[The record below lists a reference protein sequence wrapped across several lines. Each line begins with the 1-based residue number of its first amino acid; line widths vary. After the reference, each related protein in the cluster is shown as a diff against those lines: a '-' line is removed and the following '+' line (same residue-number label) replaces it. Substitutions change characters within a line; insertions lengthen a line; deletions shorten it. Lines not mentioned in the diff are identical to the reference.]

1 MKKVIFFLSI
11 IGLVIPNVFS
21 QQTKNPNIV
30 FILADDLGYGD
41 LGCFGSKII
50 KTPNLDKLA
59 SEGIKLTQ
67 FYSGSTVCAPS
78 RAALMSGKHTGHGY
92 IRGNGEIPL
101 RKQDIILPQLLKKAG
116 YQTGMFG
123 KWGLGDIDTGGSPN
137 KKGWDEFYGYLHHVE
152 AHYQAP
158 SIAWQYKKGMKKVQ
172 RVSMGFTSY
181 ACDKF
186 AEQAVEFIKKQ
197 DENTPFF
204 VYLPLTLPHS
214 ELYAPKDAM
223 KRYQDENGKSIFPEN
238 PYEGSHYGGQ
248 SQPKA
253 AYAAMVSKA
262 DDYVGEIM
270 KILQEKGIAD
280 NTLIIFSSD
289 NGTHTEGGRNM
300 GDAVFMNS
308 SGGLKGVKRDL
319 TEGGIR
325 VPTVVAGAGLP
336 KEQIRE
342 GYGAFWDLLPTFLEL
357 SHTKSPSGLDGT
369 SQLRYWKTG
378 ENWQKKPLY
387 WEFYEGG
394 FFQAVRDGD
403 WKYIKSKLND
413 GTSKEELYD
422 LKKDVS
428 ESNNLA
434 KTNLEQLQ
442 TMRHMVQTLRIR
454 AEHPNFRTGED
465 K

>member
-1 MKKVIFFLSI
+1 MKKIFLFSIVLS
-11 IGLVIPNVFS
+11 LTIPNVFS
-21 QQTKNPNIV
+21 QQNKKPNIV

-59 SEGIKLTQ
+59 SEGVKLTQ

-78 RAALMSGKHTGHGY
+78 RAAFMSGKHTGHTY

-101 RKQDIILPQLLKKAG
+101 RKQDVILPQLLKKAG

-123 KWGLGDIDTGGSPN
+123 KWGLGDMNTDGTPD
-137 KKGWDEFYGYLHHVE
+137 KKGWDEFYGYLHHIE

-158 SIAWQYKKGMKKVQ
+158 AIAWQYKKGMKQIQ
-172 RVSMGFTSY
+172 RVPMGFVSY
-181 ACDKF
+181 GCDKF
-186 AEQAVEFIKKQ
+186 TEQAVDFIKRQ
-197 DENTPFF
+197 DDNTPFF

-214 ELYAPKDAM
+214 ELYAPKEAM
-223 KRYQDENGKSIFPEN
+223 KRYQDEKGKSIFPEK

-248 SQPKA
+248 TMPKA

-262 DDYVGEIM
+262 DDYVGQIM
-270 KILQEKGIAD
+270 KVLQEKGIAE

-289 NGTHTEGGRNM
+289 NGTHTEGGRNK
-300 GDAVFMNS
+300 DDVAFMNS

-325 VPTVVAGAGLP
+325 VPTIVAGAGLP
-336 KEQIRE
+336 KNVVRE

-357 SHTKSPSGLDGT
+357 SNTKNPNNIDGT
-369 SQLRYWKTG
+369 SQLTYWKTG

-394 FFQAVRDGD
+394 YFQAIRDGD

-413 GTSKEELYD
+413 GTLKEELYD

-434 KTNLEQLQ
+434 KTNPEQLK
-442 TMRHMVQTLRIR
+442 TMSNMVQSLRTK
-454 AEHPNFRTGED
+454 AEHPNFRTPEE